1 MHIDG
6 GALEVNA
13 GDLISDCA
21 SPSTHHTMRLG
32 RNASKFCG
40 YLCTHLPQINC
51 AFALEISIGVQISI
65 DCKMT
70 MAARRHPVELAT
82 VRQENNKLH

>member
-13 GDLISDCA
+13 GDLISV
-21 SPSTHHTMRLG
+21 HHLLHITMRLG
-32 RNASKFCG
+32 RNTSRFCG
-40 YLCTHLPQINC
+40 YLCTHLPQISC
-51 AFALEISIGVQISI
+51 AFALEIAIGVQIST

-70 MAARRHPVELAT
+70 VAARRHPSEWAT
-82 VRQENNKLH
+82 VRQENNKLHS